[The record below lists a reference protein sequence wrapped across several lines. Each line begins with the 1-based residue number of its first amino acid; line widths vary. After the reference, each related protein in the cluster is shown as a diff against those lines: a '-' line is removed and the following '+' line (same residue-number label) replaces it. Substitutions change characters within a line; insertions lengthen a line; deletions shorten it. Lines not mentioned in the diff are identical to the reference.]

1 MKVSSTYFDWEEL
14 NNILDGKRTDSKL
27 TKFLKDHKKELIIGG
42 IVMTGSV
49 IIVTKA
55 FNATYKA
62 GFVKGVA
69 ATRFANGA
77 DCSLH
82 VAPKLWTNP
91 DGSSTLT
98 ASLTQVGPTIA
109 GGMAENTIALP
120 KPEAMEV
127 VEKIMEIFK
136 EA

>member
-1 MKVSSTYFDWEEL
+1 MTVMTDKDWEEL
-14 NNILDGKRTDSKL
+14 NNTLDGKRSKL
-27 TKFLKDHKKELIIGG
+27 AKFIKDHKKELIIGG

-62 GFVKGVA
+62 GFAKGVA
-69 ATRFANGA
+69 STNFASGA
-77 DCSLH
+77 ECNLH
-82 VAPKLWTNP
+82 VYPKLWVNP
-91 DGSSTLT
+91 DGSSILT

-109 GGMAENTIALP
+109 GSMAENTVALP
-120 KPEAMEV
+120 KAEAMEV
-127 VEKIMEIFK
+127 VAKIMEIFK